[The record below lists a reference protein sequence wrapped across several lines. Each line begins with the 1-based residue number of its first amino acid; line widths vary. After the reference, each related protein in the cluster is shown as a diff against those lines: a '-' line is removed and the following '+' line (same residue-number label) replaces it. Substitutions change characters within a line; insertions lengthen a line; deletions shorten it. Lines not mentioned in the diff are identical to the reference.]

1 MPTSFFGRTR
11 SSAAAASVARKQAVP
26 DAVSQLKVNTA
37 AYGAAPGV
45 TGGMRV
51 IMLCRPGTKRPF
63 MTVGL
68 FGNEAGNIAWVC
80 RSIGFL
86 TTGAPTGRTN
96 STSRGYGGHAMK
108 IAAAEC
114 RFGVAATGRS

>member
-63 MTVGL
+63 MTGGL
-68 FGNEAGNIAWVC
+68 FCNEAGNIALGC
-80 RSIGFL
+80 RSIAVFN
-86 TTGAPTGRTN
+86 TGAATAKTN
-96 STSRGYGGHAMK
+96 STSQRDCDHGLK
-108 IAAAEC
+108 I
-114 RFGVAATGRS
+114 V